1 MLNTHNYHFILS
13 NVKEHKGKTN
23 VSLIGWARS
32 NNFKIIE
39 MGLSGWRYAK
49 NEIIVTNIK

>member
-1 MLNTHNYHFILS
+1 LS